1 MSKLL
6 QEFIN
11 SKLAFRIIYS
21 TPSYVFEERIGR
33 ICVLDSSFNP
43 PHLGHYS
50 LVKES
55 LIYNYKDS
63 LSDNKMVLLLLSVN
77 NADKLT
83 PQPASFHHRIEMM
96 FKLADHIHE
105 SLKVD
110 VKVGLTNHAKF
121 VDKSNAICSYMN
133 NYKQFSMSNIRL
145 SFLVGFDT
153 LIRILN
159 PKYYVPNS
167 LATALDGFFETSDLF
182 CLTRSDDSISL
193 EKQFEYLDSIASGNI
208 DGVPKHWS
216 SNIFLS
222 HNESLELSKIS
233 SSSIRSNVSHHN
245 EEWFNKVTPD
255 IKNYIVNEDIYKS

>member
-6 QEFIN
+6 QDFIN
-11 SKLAFRIIYS
+11 SKSVFRVIYS
-21 TPSYVFEERIGR
+21 TPSNTFEGRIRR

-55 LIYNYKDS
+55 LICNYNDS
-63 LSDNKMVLLLLSVN
+63 PSHNKMVLLLLSVN

-105 SLKVD
+105 SLKID

-121 VDKSNAICSYMN
+121 VDKSKAICSYLSN
-133 NYKQFSMSNIRL
+133 DKQLSISSIRL

-167 LATALDGFFETSDLF
+167 LASALGGFFETSDLF

-193 EKQFEYLDSIASGNI
+193 ENQFDYLDSIASGDI

-233 SSSIRSNVSHHN
+233 SSSIRSNISHNN

-255 IKNYIVNEDIYKS
+255 IKNYIANEGIYKD

>member
-11 SKLAFRIIYS
+11 SKSAFRIIYS
-21 TPSYVFEERIGR
+21 TPSNVLSKKVKR

-50 LVKES
+50 LVKAS
-55 LIYNYKDS
+55 LLYNYNEPP
-63 LSDNKMVLLLLSVN
+63 SDDKIVLLLLSVN

-83 PQPASFHHRIEMM
+83 PQPASFDHRIEMM
-96 FKLADHIHE
+96 FKLADHINE

-110 VKVGLTNHAKF
+110 VKVGLTNYAKF
-121 VDKSNAICSYMN
+121 VDKSEAICSYMKN
-133 NYKQFSMSNIRL
+133 CNQLSIPNIRL
-145 SFLVGFDT
+145 SFLVGYDT

-159 PKYYVPNS
+159 PKYYLPDS
-167 LATALDGFFETSDLF
+167 LATALAGFFETSDLF

-193 EKQFEYLDSIASGNI
+193 EKQFDYLDSISKGYVQYI
-208 DGVPKHWS
+208 PKNWS
-216 SNIFLS
+216 SNIHLT

-233 SSSIRSNVSHHN
+233 SSSIRANIINDS

-255 IKNYIVNEDIYKS
+255 IKNYIVNEHIYKY